1 MGQTREIDKRHDLN
15 VEVLEYAANRAAGI
29 DGKLETWTGTPIGA
43 GAGNFVTDGVYRV
56 KGTSKAGAGTVS
68 WSMVVKRLRPDPDRD
83 DPAHYNYWKREALV
97 YSSGLLERLP
107 GELHTPVC
115 YAVENK
121 PDGSLWLWLEDI
133 GEHTQPVWQ
142 KEDYAFAAAELGRF
156 QAAFCPGEPLPVE
169 PWLNRAWLRSWINE
183 CRKYQPRPSLAS
195 AEIRGKDK
203 RLERI
208 VEQFERVNHQMD
220 NWLQAVERLPR
231 TMAHQDFYESNLMI
245 TRDAAGQARLTVI
258 DWQFASLSGIG
269 EDLGRF
275 YGLTMSRGS
284 APIECL
290 DEYRELFIGSY
301 IEGMRQSGWN
311 GDERDIRL
319 GFNISCAARS
329 VWEVPK
335 LLRKVTEAVNK
346 PEEERSAGSAAEALL
361 ERLVRATEIQMEMAA
376 EMDELIK
383 Q

>member
-231 TMAHQDFYESNLMI
+231 TMAHQDSYESNLMI

-301 IEGMRQSGWN
+301 NRRNASIGLEWGRARHPPGLQHFLRGTLCLGGPEASEEGHGGGQQAG
-311 GDERDIRL
+311 GGTIC
-319 GFNISCAARS
+319 GFCGRS
-329 VWEVPK
+329 VIG
-335 LLRKVTEAVNK
+335 EACPSHGDPDGNG
-346 PEEERSAGSAAEALL
+346 RRNG
-361 ERLVRATEIQMEMAA
+361 
-376 EMDELIK
+376 
-383 Q
+383 

>member
-1 MGQTREIDKRHDLN
+1 
-15 VEVLEYAANRAAGI
+15 
-29 DGKLETWTGTPIGA
+29 
-43 GAGNFVTDGVYRV
+43 
-56 KGTSKAGAGTVS
+56 
-68 WSMVVKRLRPDPDRD
+68 
-83 DPAHYNYWKREALV
+83 
-97 YSSGLLERLP
+97 
-107 GELHTPVC
+107 
-115 YAVENK
+115 
-121 PDGSLWLWLEDI
+121 
-133 GEHTQPVWQ
+133 
-142 KEDYAFAAAELGRF
+142 
-156 QAAFCPGEPLPVE
+156 
-169 PWLNRAWLRSWINE
+169 
-183 CRKYQPRPSLAS
+183 
-195 AEIRGKDK
+195 
-203 RLERI
+203 
-208 VEQFERVNHQMD
+208 
-220 NWLQAVERLPR
+220 
-231 TMAHQDFYESNLMI
+231 MI

-361 ERLVRATEIQMEMAA
+361 ERLVRATEIQMETAA